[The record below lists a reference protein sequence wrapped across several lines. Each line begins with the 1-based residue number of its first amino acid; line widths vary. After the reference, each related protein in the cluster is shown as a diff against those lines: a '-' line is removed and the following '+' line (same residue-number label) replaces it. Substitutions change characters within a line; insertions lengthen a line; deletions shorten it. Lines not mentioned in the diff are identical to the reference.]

1 MIAHIN
7 HFFIALLTLCIVP
20 VAFHYY
26 TVHGM
31 VSIKVSTEL
40 YISGF
45 IDLTLV
51 CELSMLYIHNMAWK
65 MYKGVPTLWINVP
78 KYTYS

>member
-1 MIAHIN
+1 MGCYHAMIAHIN
-7 HFFIALLTLCIVP
+7 HFFIALLALCIVP

-45 IDLTLV
+45 VDLTLV
-51 CELSMLYIHNMAWK
+51 CEVNMLYMC
-65 MYKGVPTLWINVP
+65 INTWPGKCIKV
-78 KYTYS
+78 YLHCG